1 MRNLYIWTAAICMLL
16 ISCDKIHP
24 VDNNKDT
31 NEKMVKVSFTAVC
44 MDETKTHLASNGYSV
59 TWQNNDAISVFAKG
73 NNYKFTLESGH
84 NQTTGIFTGNI
95 KEEDADA
102 TEFYALYPYDENAT
116 ISDNII
122 SAKGITNKINYV
134 KNTFPNNVVQS
145 VAYAKRGENF
155 TFKLVGALMAV
166 TVPSSMDKQLNKITV
181 ASNAS
186 EKFSAGDVQITVKES
201 DAPEVALTNGSGS
214 SQVYMNKDE
223 GIEGDATYYLP
234 VYPVTLTRGLR
245 VVMAYRD
252 SRHDEY
258 LFNGSEIVVGR
269 TDVFAMS
276 VVPQPTY
283 KFETFDKY
291 QIINEGTTSVGKD
304 NYITGNTNALKIV
317 KNPVAGSA
325 DTDLVLFD
333 DYPVNSSTSG
343 YVTLELSKDVIKAK
357 FPYGVRTLFDVIRC
371 EVYLGA
377 NEYFP
382 HLKANTKSSNA
393 SVNPTKVNGHETSGK
408 FKEDVADFYNH
419 NAWNTLEWSS
429 SDLLGQTNFGTL
441 DNLQFRMFVDYN
453 NNNAPAQT
461 SSPTNTKQC
470 YLNNIEFLYK

>member
-1 MRNLYIWTAAICMLL
+1 MLL

-59 TWQNNDAISVFAKG
+59 IWQNKDSISVFAKG
-73 NNYKFTLESGH
+73 HNYKFTLESGH
-84 NQTTGIFTGNI
+84 NQTTGTFTG
-95 KEEDADA
+95 EMSEDDA
-102 TEFYALYPYDENAT
+102 AASEFYALYPYDAKAT
-116 ISDNII
+116 ISSEGVI
-122 SAKGITNKINYV
+122 SAKGITNSINYV

-214 SQVYMNKDE
+214 SQVYMNKAE

-245 VVMAYRD
+245 VVMAYKD

-291 QIINEGTTSVGKD
+291 QIISEGTTSVGKD
-304 NYITGNTNALKIV
+304 NYIEKLKKIQKSMPNIILPSRGLINNNDNVSINGSDYV
-317 KNPVAGSA
+317 KN
-325 DTDLVLFD
+325 
-333 DYPVNSSTSG
+333 
-343 YVTLELSKDVIKAK
+343 
-357 FPYGVRTLFDVIRC
+357 FDV
-371 EVYLGA
+371 
-377 NEYFP
+377 
-382 HLKANTKSSNA
+382 
-393 SVNPTKVNGHETSGK
+393 
-408 FKEDVADFYNH
+408 KEDKNV
-419 NAWNTLEWSS
+419 
-429 SDLLGQTNFGTL
+429 
-441 DNLQFRMFVDYN
+441 
-453 NNNAPAQT
+453 
-461 SSPTNTKQC
+461 K
-470 YLNNIEFLYK
+470 